1 MYTDFGR
8 VISRIEEH
16 YKTLLLLYQCDKLQ
30 KLRVLFQVSRRLYH
44 IAQEVT
50 LLLTNVANKRGKKRL
65 EANRIFPKMLETIVE
80 HNVHV

>member
-30 KLRVLFQVSRRLYH
+30 KLRVLFQVSRRLYQH
-44 IAQEVT
+44 RSGGDTV
-50 LLLTNVANKRGKKRL
+50 LLTNVANKRGKKRL
-65 EANRIFPKMLETIVE
+65 EAIVFFQKCWKQS
-80 HNVHV
+80 